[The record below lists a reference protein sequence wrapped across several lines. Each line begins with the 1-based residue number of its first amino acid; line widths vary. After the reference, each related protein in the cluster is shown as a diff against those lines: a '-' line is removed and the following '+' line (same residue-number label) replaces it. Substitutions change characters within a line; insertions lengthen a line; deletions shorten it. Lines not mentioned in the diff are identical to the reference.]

1 MARPRLYFTLN
12 QAQHRLRKS
21 VDRQCLSRT
30 GASSAQLGAMYFI
43 RDHQPCSQARIAEAF
58 GQDESAATGMLAR
71 MQKGGFI
78 RRERDPDDRRISR
91 VTLTDGGRDVL
102 ATADALLRDFNRR
115 LGAGFGRSELA
126 VVQRFLDSVIRRV
139 DAGEL

>member
-1 MARPRLYFTLN
+1 MAAPRLYFTLN

-21 VDRQCLSRT
+21 ADRRSLAAT
-30 GASSAQLGAMYFI
+30 GASTAQLGALYFI
-43 RDHQPCSQARIAEAF
+43 RDHEPCSQAAVAAAF

-78 RRERDPDDRRISR
+78 ARERDADDRRITR
-91 VTLTDGGRDVL
+91 VSLTPDGREVL
-102 ATADALLRDFNRR
+102 ARADALLQDFNRR
-115 LGAGFGRSELA
+115 LGKGFTRDELS
-126 VVQRFLDSVIRRV
+126 VVQRFLESIIARV